1 MPSQIVWFKRDL
13 RIADHL
19 PLVNAA
25 RAGRVLPLYIVE
37 PQLWRQPDVSGLHWL
52 SIRDALVGLRQELA
66 GIGMPLLIRVGP
78 SVEIFQYID
87 DRIGI
92 EAIWS
97 HEETGNAWTY
107 QRDRDVASW
116 ARSEGIIWHEF
127 PQFGVI
133 RGLKDRNGW
142 GQKWDLFMRQ
152 SATPLPTKI
161 SPVKNL
167 LTDEIPEPYQLGL
180 TTNGLSNRRNGDRA
194 TGQSMLASF
203 LAHRGARY
211 HKEISSPLTAVE
223 SCSRLSIHLANGSLS
238 LREVAQAAFQRRH
251 DIRLLSHEER
261 GDWGGS
267 LKAFVGRLHWHCH
280 FIQKLESAPSHEFKN
295 VHRGYDGLR
304 ESYFNVGLY
313 DAWAEGRTGY
323 PFVDACMRSLRATGW
338 INFRMRAMLT
348 AFSSYHLWLHWR
360 APGLHLARLFNDYEP
375 GIHWNQVQMQSGTTG
390 INTVR
395 IYNPVKQSRD
405 QDPEGVFIR
414 QWVPEL
420 SGVPTSHIHEPWRM
434 GLLDQEAAGSRLG
447 KDYPTPIVDHL
458 VAAKLARERIYA
470 VRKGWRFREEAE
482 TIQLQHGSR
491 KSRSLRPL
499 RKKLPSNR
507 GSTLQQGNFDF

>member
-1 MPSQIVWFKRDL
+1 MPNQIVWFKRDL

-19 PLVNAA
+19 SLANAA
-25 RAGRVLPLYIVE
+25 RAGSVLPLYIVE
-37 PQLWRQPDVSGLHWL
+37 PELWRQPDMSGLHWL

-66 GIGMPLLIRVGP
+66 GIGMPLLIRIGP
-78 SVEIFQYID
+78 SVKIFQDID

-97 HEETGNAWTY
+97 HEEIGNAWTY
-107 QRDRDVASW
+107 QRDQAVASW
-116 ARSEGIIWHEF
+116 ARSEGIDWHEF

-133 RGLKDRNGW
+133 RGLRDRNGW
-142 GQKWDLFMRQ
+142 GRKWDSFMRQ

-167 LTDEIPEPYQLGL
+167 VSDEIPEPHQLGL
-180 TTNGLSNRRNGDRA
+180 TMDGLTNRRNGDRA
-194 TGQSMLASF
+194 TGQSTLASF
-203 LAHRGARY
+203 LDHRGARY

-223 SCSRLSIHLANGSLS
+223 SCSRLSVHLANGSLS
-238 LREVAQAAFQRRH
+238 LREVSQAAFQRRH
-251 DIRLLSHEER
+251 DIRLLPREER
-261 GDWGGS
+261 ADWGGA
-267 LKAFVGRLHWHCH
+267 LKAFIGRLHWHCH
-280 FIQKLESAPSHEFKN
+280 FIQKLESAPSHEFRN

-304 ESYFNVGLY
+304 ESSFDIDLFN
-313 DAWAEGRTGY
+313 AWAEGRTGY

-405 QDPEGVFIR
+405 QDPEGMFIR

-420 SGVPTSHIHEPWRM
+420 SGVPTQYIHEPWRM
-434 GLLDQEAAGSRLG
+434 GPLEQEAAGSRLG
-447 KDYPTPIVDHL
+447 KDYPIPVVDHL
-458 VAAKLARERIYA
+458 AAAKQARVRIYA
-470 VRKGWRFREEAE
+470 VRRGLCFHKEAE
-482 TIQLQHGSR
+482 SIQLQHGSR
-491 KSRSLRPL
+491 KSRSLRRRPQ
-499 RKKLPSNR
+499 KPPCNR
-507 GSTLQQGNFDF
+507 DGAPRQADLDL

>member
-37 PQLWRQPDVSGLHWL
+37 PELWRQPDVSGLHWL

-161 SPVKNL
+161 SPVK
-167 LTDEIPEPYQLGL
+167 DGL
-180 TTNGLSNRRNGDRA
+180 
-194 TGQSMLASF
+194 
-203 LAHRGARY
+203 
-211 HKEISSPLTAVE
+211 V
-223 SCSRLSIHLANGSLS
+223 LS
-238 LREVAQAAFQRRH
+238 LCV
-251 DIRLLSHEER
+251 LNS
-261 GDWGGS
+261 
-267 LKAFVGRLHWHCH
+267 
-280 FIQKLESAPSHEFKN
+280 
-295 VHRGYDGLR
+295 
-304 ESYFNVGLY
+304 
-313 DAWAEGRTGY
+313 
-323 PFVDACMRSLRATGW
+323 
-338 INFRMRAMLT
+338 
-348 AFSSYHLWLHWR
+348 
-360 APGLHLARLFNDYEP
+360 
-375 GIHWNQVQMQSGTTG
+375 
-390 INTVR
+390 VR
-395 IYNPVKQSRD
+395 
-405 QDPEGVFIR
+405 F
-414 QWVPEL
+414 
-420 SGVPTSHIHEPWRM
+420 
-434 GLLDQEAAGSRLG
+434 
-447 KDYPTPIVDHL
+447 
-458 VAAKLARERIYA
+458 
-470 VRKGWRFREEAE
+470 E
-482 TIQLQHGSR
+482 TL
-491 KSRSLRPL
+491 
-499 RKKLPSNR
+499 NCA
-507 GSTLQQGNFDF
+507 

>member
-1 MPSQIVWFKRDL
+1 
-13 RIADHL
+13 
-19 PLVNAA
+19 
-25 RAGRVLPLYIVE
+25 
-37 PQLWRQPDVSGLHWL
+37 
-52 SIRDALVGLRQELA
+52 
-66 GIGMPLLIRVGP
+66 MPLLIRVGP

-142 GQKWDLFMRQ
+142 GMRQ
-152 SATPLPTKI
+152 SELPTKI

-167 LTDEIPEPYQLGL
+167 LTDEIPVPGL
-180 TTNGLSNRRNGDRA
+180 TTRHRRE

-280 FIQKLESAPSHEFKN
+280 FIRN
-295 VHRGYDGLR
+295 LR
-304 ESYFNVGLY
+304 TNLKMFIVVTMDFESYFSSLRCV
-313 DAWAEGRTGY
+313 AEQGI
-323 PFVDACMRSLRATGW
+323 RSLTLATGW
-338 INFRMRAMLT
+338 I
-348 AFSSYHLWLHWR
+348 
-360 APGLHLARLFNDYEP
+360 
-375 GIHWNQVQMQSGTTG
+375 
-390 INTVR
+390 
-395 IYNPVKQSRD
+395 KC
-405 QDPEGVFIR
+405 
-414 QWVPEL
+414 
-420 SGVPTSHIHEPWRM
+420 
-434 GLLDQEAAGSRLG
+434 
-447 KDYPTPIVDHL
+447 
-458 VAAKLARERIYA
+458 
-470 VRKGWRFREEAE
+470 
-482 TIQLQHGSR
+482 
-491 KSRSLRPL
+491 
-499 RKKLPSNR
+499 
-507 GSTLQQGNFDF
+507 